1 MTPDTIILKLL
12 SQEVIDTQLTDGT
25 LVTLRTI
32 QPSDLALMREGIRQ
46 LSPHSRYLRFFSCQ
60 PVPTDTV
67 IQKLVDADGYN
78 HIGWGA
84 LLTNSPNDTPVG
96 AVHVFRDGAESSS
109 GEVSFAIVDAYHGL
123 GLARILMAVLL
134 INCRMAQIQSLD
146 VHVLSEN
153 RAAANLMRTLGARR
167 STTPATVSDYK
178 LNVDLALNN
187 LRAQVENAGLQ
198 GVLKRLA
205 QYFPS

>member
-1 MTPDTIILKLL
+1 MTPDTMILKSL
-12 SQEVIDTQLTDGT
+12 SEEVIDTQLTDGT

-32 QPSDLALMREGIRQ
+32 HPSDLALMREGIRQ
-46 LSPHSRYLRFFSCQ
+46 LSPQSRYLRFFSRQ

-84 LLTNSPNDTPVG
+84 LLTNSQNDTPIG
-96 AVHVFRDGAESSS
+96 AVHVFRDGAQSSS

-123 GLARILMAVLL
+123 GLARKLMAVLL
-134 INCRMAQIQSLD
+134 TNCRVAQIQSLD

-153 RAAANLMRTLGARR
+153 RAAANLVRTLGARR
-167 STTPATVSDYK
+167 STTPAAVSDYE
-178 LNVDLALNN
+178 LDVDLALEN
-187 LRAQVENAGLQ
+187 LRAQSGNTGL
-198 GVLKRLA
+198 LAIFKRLA
-205 QYFPS
+205 QYSSS

>member
-1 MTPDTIILKLL
+1 MTADTIVLTSL

-46 LSPHSRYLRFFSCQ
+46 LSPHSRYLRFFSHQ

-84 LLTNSPNDTPVG
+84 LLTNSQNDTPIG
-96 AVHVFRDGAESSS
+96 AVHVFRDGAQSSS
-109 GEVSFAIVDAYHGL
+109 GEVSFAIVDAFHGL

-134 INCRMAQIQSLD
+134 INCRVAQIQSLD

-153 RAAANLMRTLGARR
+153 RAAANLVRTLGARQ
-167 STTPATVSDYK
+167 STTPATVSDYE
-178 LNVDLALNN
+178 LDVDVALDN
-187 LRAQVENAGLQ
+187 LRAQVGNTGLQ
-198 GVLKRLA
+198 AIFKRFA
-205 QYFPS
+205 QYSSS